1 VLYRYARSR
10 VGQRELAEDL
20 VQETMLAAIQS
31 LDRFQGRATVRTW
44 LLSILRH
51 KIVDHRRRSA
61 TSVLSAEADS
71 VKTPDPV
78 RAHYFDAKGLWK
90 KAIASWKAP
99 DQAVLDNEFWNVL
112 EGCLERLP
120 VALST
125 AFVLR
130 ELEEMETAELRR
142 TLELSEGNLRVRLH
156 RARLLLRECLEKNW
170 FIETQSA
177 RRKRS

>member
-1 VLYRYARSR
+1 MNAHQMPQADDRDVLYRYARSR

-90 KAIASWKAP
+90 KAIASWKA
-99 DQAVLDNEFWNVL
+99 L